1 MIIINVENSR
11 AAQYFCGNRDVFYF
25 SDEQSSKEMHSFE
38 TAFVTL

>member
-1 MIIINVENSR
+1 MIIINVENSH

-25 SDEQSSKEMHSFE
+25 SDEQSSKEQHSFE